1 MFYEEENAL
10 LLDIK
15 SAQGEQTC
23 LSAPSMHRVNLAL
36 YPNMKFMATI
46 RL

>member
-23 LSAPSMHRVNLAL
+23 LSAYHLQCTESI